1 MPKDGLSKK
10 QIEKIIRIDIN
21 NIKNSLS
28 DKNNSYSISQQNF
41 NHKVSIMKNLSKI
54 LLN

>member
-21 NIKNSLS
+21 NIKNSIPI
-28 DKNNSYSISQQNF
+28 KNNSYSISQQNF
-41 NHKVSIMKNLSKI
+41 NHKVSVMKGLSKI
-54 LLN
+54 FLN